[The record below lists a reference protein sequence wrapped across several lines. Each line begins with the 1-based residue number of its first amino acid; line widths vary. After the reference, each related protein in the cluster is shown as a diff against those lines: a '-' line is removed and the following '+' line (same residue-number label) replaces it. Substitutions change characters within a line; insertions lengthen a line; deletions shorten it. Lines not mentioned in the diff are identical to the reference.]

1 VRDRPESQMH
11 LLHTLYEP
19 EGDGLHPTIVALH
32 GWGANAMDLLGLAPY
47 LAGGRFLV
55 LCPQGSVEVPL
66 GPMVGYGWFP
76 LTMGAA
82 PDPAAFSAGVDDARR
97 FLDAVLHRYPVDPN
111 KLVMFGFSQ
120 GGVIAY
126 AVALAEPERFAGL
139 VALSSWLPP
148 AVAAQLPPR
157 SRERLATLVHH
168 GTRDELID
176 VGRGRDSVEILRR
189 LQVPVTYRE
198 FEMGHEI
205 NADSLQHLGAWLE
218 ERIFSPIVLAR

>member
-1 VRDRPESQMH
+1 MH

-19 EGDGLHPTIVALH
+19 ESDGPHATIVALH

-55 LCPQGSVEVPL
+55 LCPQGRVEVPL
-66 GPMVGYGWFP
+66 GPMAGYGWFP

-82 PDPAAFSAGVDDARR
+82 PDPAAFTAGVEDARR
-97 FLDAVLHRYPVDPN
+97 FLDAALSRYPVDPN

-126 AVALAEPERFAGL
+126 AVALAEPERFAAL

-148 AVAAQLPPR
+148 AVAEQLPLR
-157 SRERLATLVHH
+157 SRQRLATLVHH
-168 GTRDELID
+168 GTGDELVDI
-176 VGRGRDSVEILRR
+176 GLGRDSVETLRR

-205 NADSLQHLGAWLE
+205 NADSLEHLSTWLE
-218 ERIFSPIVLAR
+218 EKILSPIVLAR